1 MSNIDDLLAEDGAA
15 AEAREVPNELPEH
28 VKLDRPNLGRPTVVS
43 VRLSAGEHGRLQR
56 AADEAHLPISTV
68 IRIWA
73 LDRLSA
79 EERGQGGSV
88 DDRLARLEQAVFQ
101 RSA

>member
-1 MSNIDDLLAEDGAA
+1 MSNIDDLLAEEGAA
-15 AEAREVPNELPEH
+15 AETHEVADELPEH
-28 VKLDRPNLGRPTVVS
+28 VTLDRPNLGRPTVVS
-43 VRLSAGEHGRLQR
+43 VRLSAEEHRRLQG
-56 AADEAHLPISTV
+56 AAAEAHLPISTV

-79 EERGQGGSV
+79 EERGGGGSV